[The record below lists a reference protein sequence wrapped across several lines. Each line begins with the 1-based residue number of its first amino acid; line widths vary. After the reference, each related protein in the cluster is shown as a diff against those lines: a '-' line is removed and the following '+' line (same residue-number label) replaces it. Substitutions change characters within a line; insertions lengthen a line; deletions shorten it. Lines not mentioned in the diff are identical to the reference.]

1 MASLSPPEEAA
12 ASYHHRQS
20 KRYSSSSSSNGVES
34 DFPKRPK
41 ISHPLPQSSNFISSS
56 EIESEFS
63 HHDLVFAR
71 INNGSFGCCPSSIL
85 SLQRDWQLRFL
96 RQPDRFYFEDLKPK
110 ISESRTVIKRLIN
123 AEHDDEVSIVDNA
136 TTAAA
141 IVLQQTAW
149 AFREGRFEKGDAVV
163 MLHYAY
169 GSVKKSVEAYV
180 TRSGGQ
186 VIEVQLPFPVVSAD
200 EIIDRFRNGLES
212 GKANGRRVRLAL
224 IDHVTSMPS
233 VVIPIKEL
241 VKICR
246 EEGVD
251 QVFVDAA
258 HGIGCVDVDMK
269 EIGADFYTSN
279 LHKWFFAPPS
289 VAFLYCRKSNNGTAP
304 DLHHPVVSNEY
315 GNGLAIESSWVGTR
329 DYSAQLVVPSIL
341 EFVNRFEGG
350 IDGIK
355 KRNHES
361 IVEMGH
367 MLVNSWGT
375 QLGCPP
381 EMCASM
387 IMVGL
392 PVCLGVSS
400 ESNVLKLRTFLRERF
415 SIEIP
420 IYFRPPADGEIDP
433 ITGYV
438 RISFQV
444 YNKPEDYHRLRDAIN
459 ELVRDGFRCTSLSC

>member
-1 MASLSPPEEAA
+1 MASLSPPEEVA
-12 ASYHHRQS
+12 ASYHHRHS
-20 KRYSSSSSSNGVES
+20 KRYSSSSNGVES
-34 DFPKRPK
+34 VAVSDFAKRPK
-41 ISHPLPQSSNFISSS
+41 ISPPQSSNFISSS

-63 HHDLVFAR
+63 HHDPAFAR

-85 SLQRDWQLRFL
+85 ALQRDWQLRFL
-96 RQPDRFYFEDLKPK
+96 RQPDRFYFDDLKPN
-110 ISESRTVIKRLIN
+110 ISESRAVIKRLIN

-233 VVIPIKEL
+233 VVIPIREL

-246 EEGVD
+246 QEGVD

-289 VAFLYCRKSNNGTAP
+289 VAFLYCRKSNDGAP

-361 IVEMGH
+361 VVEMGH
-367 MLVNSWGT
+367 MLVKSWGT

-400 ESNVLKLRTFLRERF
+400 DSDVLKLRTLLRERF

-420 IYFRPPADGEIDP
+420 IYFRPPGEGEIDP
-433 ITGYV
+433 ITGYL

-459 ELVRDGFRCTSLSC
+459 ELVRDGFRCTSLSG

>member
-12 ASYHHRQS
+12 ASYHHRHP
-20 KRYSSSSSSNGVES
+20 KRYSSSNGVELVP
-34 DFPKRPK
+34 DFVKRPK
-41 ISHPLPQSSNFISSS
+41 ISLPPQSSNFISPS

-63 HHDLVFAR
+63 HHDPDVAR

-85 SLQRDWQLRFL
+85 ALQRDWQLRFL
-96 RQPDRFYFEDLKPK
+96 RQPDRFYFDELKPK
-110 ISESRTVIKRLIN
+110 ISESRAVIRRLIN

-186 VIEVQLPFPVVSAD
+186 VIEVQLPFPVISAD
-200 EIIDRFRNGLES
+200 EIVGRFRNALES

-233 VVIPIKEL
+233 VVIPVKEL

-289 VAFLYCRKSNNGTAP
+289 VAFLYCRKSNNGAR

-315 GNGLAIESSWVGTR
+315 GNGLAVESSWVGTR

-355 KRNHES
+355 KRNHDS
-361 IVEMGH
+361 VVEMGR
-367 MLVNSWGT
+367 MLVKSWGT

-387 IMVGL
+387 VMVGL

-400 ESNVLKLRTFLRERF
+400 DSDVLKLRILLREKF
-415 SIEIP
+415 SVETP
-420 IYFRPPADGEIDP
+420 IYFRPPGEGEVDP
-433 ITGYV
+433 ISGYV

-444 YNKPEDYHRLRDAIN
+444 YNKPEDYHRLKDAVN
-459 ELVRDGFRCTSLSC
+459 ELVREGFRCTSL